1 MQRSSSL
8 NGMDLAKCGIAVLLG
23 FPAMSM
29 GAPTAAWGGVA

>member
-1 MQRSSSL
+1 
-8 NGMDLAKCGIAVLLG
+8 MDLANKCGIAVMLG